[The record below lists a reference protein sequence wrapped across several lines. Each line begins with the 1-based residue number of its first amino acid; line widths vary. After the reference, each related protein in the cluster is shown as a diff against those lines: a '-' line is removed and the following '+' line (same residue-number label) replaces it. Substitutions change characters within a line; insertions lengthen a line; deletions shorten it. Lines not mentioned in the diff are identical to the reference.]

1 MKIAYVTT
9 YDVHDRPEWARTL
22 AGFGAAGYYFT
33 RALERQ
39 GVQISYVAPLRV
51 ERPRLATLKRRLY
64 RRVLGQRYHADLATM
79 VYRSYARQVAQKLRT
94 LDVELVLSQESGA
107 VSPTSRARTRSPYG
121 PMPPTRR

>member
-1 MKIAYVTT
+1 MIAPSGPGHWPGV
-9 YDVHDRPEWARTL
+9 
-22 AGFGAAGYYFT
+22 GAAGYYFT